1 MSAAV
6 LLDRLDRVKQT
17 GPGTWQ
23 ALCPA
28 HSDKTPSLRI
38 RDTDDGLVLIKC
50 FAGCSAHEVVAA
62 VGLELSSLFP
72 PREVNHGKRI
82 SRPFPAADCLRAVGR
97 ESLIVAAAVA
107 AVCDGR
113 PLQQVDRERI
123 MLAASRIQSACN
135 AAGVA

>member
-1 MSAAV
+1 MSSST